1 MTDVTP
7 ARQRPYGPRGTG
19 QGREHGR
26 VRDAEAGGWAAGYAQ
41 GFRDGVEAQPDRE
54 LYAVVEV
61 PWSSVRAEDTVIGD
75 DGAHYHVVRSGR
87 VPASGGAC
95 GPAGSSTGWIVTLVS
110 GTYREVHCR
119 DHDERVRVL
128 MPVSHADALS
138 VTRAALGG
146 RLIATRA
153 DPGPVGSETTFDG
166 DLPWRVGSAGG

>member
-1 MTDVTP
+1 MT
-7 ARQRPYGPRGTG
+7 AERQRPFGPRP
-19 QGREHGR
+19 
-26 VRDAEAGGWAAGYAQ
+26 VSADEATVHPEWSAGYAE
-41 GFRDGVEAQPDRE
+41 GFRDGAAAQPDRTCHVE
-54 LYAVVEV
+54 VEV

-87 VPASGGAC
+87 VPASGGDDP
-95 GPAGSSTGWIVTLVS
+95 GGWIVTLVS

-146 RLIATRA
+146 RLQATRA
-153 DPGPVGSETTFDG
+153 DPGPVGSAATFDG
-166 DLPWRVGSAGG
+166 DLPWRAGLAGG